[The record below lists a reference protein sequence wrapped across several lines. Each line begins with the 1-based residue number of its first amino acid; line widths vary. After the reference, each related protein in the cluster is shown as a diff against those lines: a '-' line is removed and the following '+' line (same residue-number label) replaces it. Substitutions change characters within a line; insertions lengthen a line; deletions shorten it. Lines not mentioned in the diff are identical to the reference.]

1 MIFRLRRQKR
11 TGREQVEERPDGDF
25 RDISVCPTKRD
36 LHITPQIRKNKE
48 HGGKLSWSSKL
59 TLGYD
64 IDQTTG
70 KPLELCS
77 NVFLIRSLA
86 TERRKYTL
94 VLTCRVVLYILRR
107 RKFPWGRSSKIDH
120 HAKLEAH
127 KIHLFHSPQALTNSN
142 LASEQSMHSDF
153 TPLKIQSFDFI
164 TTPF

>member
-107 RKFPWGRSSKIDH
+107 RKSPWGRSSKMDH